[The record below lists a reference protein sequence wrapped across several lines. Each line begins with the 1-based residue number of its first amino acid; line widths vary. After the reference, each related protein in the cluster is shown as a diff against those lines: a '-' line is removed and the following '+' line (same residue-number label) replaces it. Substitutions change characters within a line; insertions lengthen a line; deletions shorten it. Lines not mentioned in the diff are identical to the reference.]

1 MALTKFDIC
10 SQALIKVGPD
20 TINSFAD
27 GTHES
32 NVCSVM
38 YDTIKKS
45 LLFYTFWNFAI
56 KKQTLN
62 RLSETPTDTKFKY
75 VHSLPADVIRIKSVI
90 DQNGHP
96 NYTYRKE
103 GQKVYSNISTV
114 ILEYVQNM
122 DETYMPPFFVESL
135 VSKVAL
141 EINEAITGSGSL
153 TDRLAQDFQQKLRAS
168 RIADGQENPPQNIV
182 PAGRLIEAHLMGSE
196 SDRFRHEQN

>member
-10 SQALIKVGPD
+10 SQALTKVGAD
-20 TINSFAD
+20 TITSFSD
-27 GTHES
+27 GTQES

-45 LLFYTFWNFAI
+45 LLYYTFWNFAI
-56 KKQTLN
+56 DKQQLN
-62 RLSETPTDTKFKY
+62 KLSETPTDKKFTSA
-75 VHSLPADVIRIKSVI
+75 HSLPGDVIRIKAVI
-90 DQNGHP
+90 DQNGLP

-103 GQKVYSNISTV
+103 GQKIFSSLDTV

-122 DETYMPPFFVESL
+122 DETNMPSFFVEAL
-135 VSKVAL
+135 VAKIAT
-141 EINEAITGSGSL
+141 EINEAITGNGAL
-153 TDRLAQDFQQKLRAS
+153 TNRLANDFQQKLRAS

>member
-10 SQALIKVGPD
+10 SQALTKVGAD
-20 TINSFAD
+20 TITSFSD

-45 LLFYTFWNFAI
+45 LLYYTFWNFAI
-56 KKQTLN
+56 DKQQLN
-62 RLSETPTDTKFKY
+62 KLSETPTDKKFTSA
-75 VHSLPADVIRIKSVI
+75 HSLPGDVIRIKAVI
-90 DQNGHP
+90 DQNGLP

-103 GQKVYSNISTV
+103 GQKNFSSLDTV

-122 DETYMPPFFVESL
+122 DETNMPSFFVEAL
-135 VSKVAL
+135 VAKIAT
-141 EINEAITGSGSL
+141 EINEAITGNGAL
-153 TDRLAQDFQQKLRAS
+153 TNRLANDFQQKLRAS

>member
-10 SQALIKVGPD
+10 SQALTKVGAD
-20 TINSFAD
+20 TITSFSD

-45 LLFYTFWNFAI
+45 LLYYTFWNFAI
-56 KKQTLN
+56 DKQQLN
-62 RLSETPTDTKFKY
+62 KLSETPTDKKFTSA
-75 VHSLPADVIRIKSVI
+75 HTLPGDVIRIKAVI
-90 DQNGHP
+90 DQNGLP

-103 GQKVYSNISTV
+103 GQKIFSSLDTV

-122 DETYMPPFFVESL
+122 DETNMPSFFVEAL
-135 VSKVAL
+135 VTKIAT
-141 EINEAITGSGSL
+141 EINEAITGNGAL
-153 TDRLAQDFQQKLRAS
+153 TNRLANDFQQKLRAS

>member
-10 SQALIKVGPD
+10 SQALTKVGAD
-20 TINSFAD
+20 TITSFSD

-45 LLFYTFWNFAI
+45 LLYYTFWNFAI
-56 KKQTLN
+56 DKQQLN
-62 RLSETPTDTKFKY
+62 KLAETPTDKKFTSA
-75 VHSLPADVIRIKSVI
+75 HSLPGDVIRIKAVI
-90 DQNGHP
+90 DQNGLP

-103 GQKVYSNISTV
+103 GQKIFSSLDTV

-122 DETYMPPFFVESL
+122 DETNMPSFFVEAL
-135 VSKVAL
+135 VAKIAT
-141 EINEAITGSGSL
+141 EINEAITGNGAL
-153 TDRLAQDFQQKLRAS
+153 TNRLANDFQQKLRAS

>member
-10 SQALIKVGPD
+10 SQALTKVGAA
-20 TINSFAD
+20 TITSFSD

-45 LLFYTFWNFAI
+45 LLYYTFWNFAI
-56 KKQTLN
+56 DKQQLN
-62 RLSETPTDTKFKY
+62 KLSETPTDKKFTSA
-75 VHSLPADVIRIKSVI
+75 HSLPGDVIRIKAVI
-90 DQNGHP
+90 DQNGLP

-103 GQKVYSNISTV
+103 GQKIFSSLDTV

-122 DETYMPPFFVESL
+122 DETNMPSFFVEAL
-135 VSKVAL
+135 VAKIAT
-141 EINEAITGSGSL
+141 EINEAITGNGAL
-153 TDRLAQDFQQKLRAS
+153 TNRLANDFQQKLRAS

>member
-10 SQALIKVGPD
+10 SQALIKVGSD

-103 GQKVYSNISTV
+103 EQKVYSNISTV

>member
-10 SQALIKVGPD
+10 SQALTKVGAD
-20 TINSFAD
+20 TITSFSD

-45 LLFYTFWNFAI
+45 LLYYTFWNFAI
-56 KKQTLN
+56 DKQQLN
-62 RLSETPTDTKFKY
+62 KLSETPTDKKFTSA
-75 VHSLPADVIRIKSVI
+75 HSLTGDVIRIKAVI
-90 DQNGHP
+90 DQNGLP

-103 GQKVYSNISTV
+103 GQKIFSSLDTV

-122 DETYMPPFFVESL
+122 DETNMPSFFVEAL
-135 VSKVAL
+135 VAKIST
-141 EINEAITGSGSL
+141 EINEAITGNGAL
-153 TDRLAQDFQQKLRAS
+153 TNRLANDFQQKLRAS

>member
-10 SQALIKVGPD
+10 SQALTKVGAD
-20 TINSFAD
+20 TITSFSD

-45 LLFYTFWNFAI
+45 LLYYTFWNFAI
-56 KKQTLN
+56 DKQQLN
-62 RLSETPTDTKFKY
+62 KLSETPTDKKFTSA
-75 VHSLPADVIRIKSVI
+75 HSLPGDVIRIKAVI
-90 DQNGHP
+90 DQNGLP

-103 GQKVYSNISTV
+103 GQKIFSSLDTV

-122 DETYMPPFFVESL
+122 DETNMPSFFIEAL
-135 VSKVAL
+135 VAKIAT
-141 EINEAITGSGSL
+141 EINEAITGNGAL
-153 TDRLAQDFQQKLRAS
+153 TNRLANDFQQKLRAS